1 MTKPNST
8 LAAAAV
14 SALLCG
20 LTPSHAQQA
29 TPAAQAAPAQQ
40 ANAADACQAAP
51 KGAAPQGKHWYY
63 RTDRSAN
70 RKCWYLADA
79 GMKTTATQRA
89 APPSKASSPDAET
102 ATPPTAQQNPAD
114 ARAEIPQPAIRSVVP
129 MPQSATTPKADSNSA
144 ADTSEPAQAQ
154 TQGTS
159 STINSAPLLTE
170 NWPDAS
176 AFRPSGTV
184 GAATPLANSPP
195 AESAANSEIA
205 PPPAMKAAVAVPP
218 AMPETAAPSDQSGSL
233 ASWRT
238 ILGALFIALGLAG
251 ILGFVT
257 FRYLGPARAPAPRKT
272 GARRDLW
279 GNSHDETVPAFSSY
293 DQMVVPSRWA
303 SASLAPSTPQDLDEI
318 EQLLRRA
325 AREPDPDNV
334 IALADPAIRARTP
347 TTQSAVRASAVR
359 HAGSSRLR

>member
-1 MTKPNST
+1 MTKGNST

-14 SALLCG
+14 SCLLCG

-63 RTDRSAN
+63 RTNRNAN

-79 GMKTTATQRA
+79 GMKTTATQRTA
-89 APPSKASSPDAET
+89 TPSKASSTDTET

-114 ARAEIPQPAIRSVVP
+114 ARAEMPQPTIRSVVP
-129 MPQSATTPKADSNSA
+129 MPQTATAPKADSNSA
-144 ADTSEPAQAQ
+144 ADTGEPAQAQ
-154 TQGTS
+154 TQVTS

-205 PPPAMKAAVAVPP
+205 PPPPAVKPAVTVTQE
-218 AMPETAAPSDQSGSL
+218 AQDTAPSDQSGSL

-257 FRYLGPARAPAPRKT
+257 FRYLAPARAPAPRKT
-272 GARRDLW
+272 GARRDIW
-279 GNSHDETVPAFSSY
+279 GDSHDEAVPAFSSY
-293 DQMVVPSRWA
+293 DQMVAPSRWA
-303 SASLAPSTPQDLDEI
+303 SASLASSTPQDLDEI

-334 IALADPAIRARTP
+334 IALADPAARARTP
-347 TTQSAVRASAVR
+347 TSPSAVHASAVR